1 MIKKLVRKIIDDYY
15 ADILYKHIEY
25 IFLLYRMDSYIEID
39 KDNIIVYGKNI
50 ELKNEYYK
58 QFMVF
63 KKNMSLDYL
72 IDFKELEENLKKQ
85 INKYK
90 EEMK

>member
-1 MIKKLVRKIIDDYY
+1 MIKKMVRKIIDDYY
-15 ADILYKHIEY
+15 TDILYKHIEY
-25 IFLLYRMDSYIEID
+25 IFLFFMMDSYIEID
-39 KDNIIVYGKNI
+39 KDNVIVYGKDMRFTN
-50 ELKNEYYK
+50 NYYK

-85 INKYK
+85 IKKYK